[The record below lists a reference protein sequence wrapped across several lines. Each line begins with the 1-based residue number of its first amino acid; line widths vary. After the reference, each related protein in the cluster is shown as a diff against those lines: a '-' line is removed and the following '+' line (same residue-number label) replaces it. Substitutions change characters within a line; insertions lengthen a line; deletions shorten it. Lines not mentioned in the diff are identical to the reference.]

1 MDAGRLDMH
10 RADASAASAS
20 SDGRNA
26 FVLPDCRVPSS
37 YQFLSRARFVSIVY
51 CWTAARTDA
60 FRRGSGADTPKNAA
74 AAIGHGMS
82 FGHWPTGVGS
92 SSGRWAA
99 SCGCGPTCYF
109 YFFLGC
115 AYVILNVERAIWT
128 HTGDTLRH
136 PAYPVLGNK
145 SILKI

>member
-1 MDAGRLDMH
+1 MRAVRRAVIAMDAGRLDMH

-82 FGHWPTGVGS
+82 FGHWPTGVAVAADD
-92 SSGRWAA
+92 GRHHVAV
-99 SCGCGPTCYF
+99 GRP
-109 YFFLGC
+109 
-115 AYVILNVERAIWT
+115 VIFIFSWGVRM
-128 HTGDTLRH
+128 
-136 PAYPVLGNK
+136 
-145 SILKI
+145 